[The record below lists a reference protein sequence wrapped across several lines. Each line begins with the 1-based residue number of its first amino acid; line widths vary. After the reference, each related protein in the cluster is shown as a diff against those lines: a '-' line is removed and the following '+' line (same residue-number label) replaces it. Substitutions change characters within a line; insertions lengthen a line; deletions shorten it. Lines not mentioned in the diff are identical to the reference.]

1 LCTRPK
7 DAARLGVCVAMGR
20 RPRALQSVLYRPDS
34 LATPLC
40 AVPPAELAAVSGK
53 IRKASRG
60 RNMREAVERIVR
72 FPRGKLG
79 NRNDILERLLRA
91 KNPDKRQPH

>member
-1 LCTRPK
+1 
-7 DAARLGVCVAMGR
+7 
-20 RPRALQSVLYRPDS
+20 
-34 LATPLC
+34 
-40 AVPPAELAAVSGK
+40 
-53 IRKASRG
+53 
-60 RNMREAVERIVR
+60 MREAVERIVR